1 MLPGYVSKAMKIL
14 EKAGFEVWPVGGCV
28 RDRLRGEMP
37 GDYDLTT
44 NATPKQMLE
53 LFADTRCIL
62 AGLSHG
68 TVTPIIEHHPVEITT
83 FRIETGYRD
92 HRRPDAV
99 TFTEDI
105 REDLARRDF
114 TVNAMAWHPKRGLC
128 DPFGGK
134 ADLAAGIIRAVGEPE
149 RRFEEDAL
157 RILRALRF
165 AVKLGFTIEEKTA
178 QAMRKAAPTLTHI
191 AAERITAE
199 WRGVLGSADCVRL
212 YEPFVSIWRQVL
224 PGVDIPDVKELA
236 APLDFVL
243 RLVLLC
249 YRSGRDVT
257 ERLCL
262 TKIERKALTRLWAAM
277 DEPVPQDVIGVRRL
291 VAAHGAEDADALL
304 RLWAAIGKDTER
316 AGELLC
322 ECVERG
328 DCMSLAQLA
337 VTGADLALP
346 PSQIGVCL
354 RELLDAVVRE
364 KVANEREALLS
375 YLKHDIMSEKGLGGN
390 M

>member
-1 MLPGYVSKAMKIL
+1 MLPRYVTKAMRIL
-14 EKAGFEVWPVGGCV
+14 ERAGYEAWLVGGCV

-37 GDYDLTT
+37 HDYDLTT
-44 NATPKQMLE
+44 SAPPKEMLR
-53 LFADTRCIL
+53 LFEGYRCVL

-83 FRIETGYRD
+83 FRTETGYRD
-92 HRRPDAV
+92 HRRPDTVA
-99 TFTEDI
+99 FTDDI

-114 TVNAMAWHPKRGLC
+114 TVNAMAWHPRRGLC

-134 ADLAAGIIRAVGEPE
+134 ADLAARIIRAVGEPE

-165 AVKLGFTIEEKTA
+165 AVRLGFTMEEKTA

-191 AAERITAE
+191 AAERITE
-199 WRGVLGSADCVRL
+199 ELRGILGTSDCARL
-212 YEPFVSIWRQVL
+212 YEPFVSIWQQVL
-224 PGVDIPDVKELA
+224 PGVALADAEELA

-249 YRSGRDVT
+249 DRSGRDVT

-262 TKIERKALTRLWAAM
+262 TKIERRALTRLWAAM
-277 DEPVPQDVIGVRRL
+277 DEPVPQDVVGVRRL

-304 RLWAAIGKDTER
+304 RLWAATGKDTER

-337 VTGADLALP
+337 VTGADLDMP
-346 PSQIGVCL
+346 PAQIGVCL
-354 RELLDAVVRE
+354 RDLLDAVVSER
-364 KVANEREALLS
+364 VANEQEALLS
-375 YLKHDIMSEKGLGGN
+375 YLKHDILKENTQGGC
-390 M
+390 

>member
-1 MLPGYVSKAMKIL
+1 MLPRYVTKAMRIL
-14 EKAGFEVWPVGGCV
+14 ERAGYEAWPVGGCV
-28 RDRLRGEMP
+28 RDRLRGEVP
-37 GDYDLTT
+37 VDYDLTT

-53 LFADTRCIL
+53 LFADYRCIL

-68 TVTPIIEHHPVEITT
+68 TVTPIIDHHPVEITT
-83 FRIETGYRD
+83 FRTESGYRD

-99 TFTEDI
+99 TFTDDI

-128 DPFGGK
+128 DPFGGQ

-165 AVKLGFTIEEKTA
+165 AVRLGFTMEEKTA
-178 QAMRKAAPTLTHI
+178 QAMRAAAPTLAYI
-191 AAERITAE
+191 AAERITE
-199 WRGVLGSADCVRL
+199 ELRGILGTSDCARL
-212 YEPFVSIWRQVL
+212 YEPFVSIWQQVL
-224 PGVDIPDVKELA
+224 PGVALADAEELA

-243 RLVLLC
+243 RLVVLC

-262 TKIERKALTRLWAAM
+262 TKIERRALTRLWAAM
-277 DEPVPQDVIGVRRL
+277 DESVPQDVVGVRRL
-291 VAAHGAEDADALL
+291 VTAHGAEDADALL
-304 RLWAAIGKDTER
+304 RLWAATGKDTER

-337 VTGADLALP
+337 VTGADLDMP
-346 PSQIGVCL
+346 PAQIGVCL
-354 RELLDAVVRE
+354 RDLLDAVVSER
-364 KVANEREALLS
+364 VANEREALLS
-375 YLKHDIMSEKGLGGN
+375 YLKHDILKKNTQGGC
-390 M
+390 